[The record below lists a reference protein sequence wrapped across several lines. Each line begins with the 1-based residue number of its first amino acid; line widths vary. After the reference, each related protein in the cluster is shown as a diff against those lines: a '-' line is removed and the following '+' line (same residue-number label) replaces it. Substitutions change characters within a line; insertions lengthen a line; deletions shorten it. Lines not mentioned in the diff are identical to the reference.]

1 MKKVL
6 SIIACAML
14 CAVMFVS
21 CGSSSSFPKEIET
34 IENAFKSKDFTTA
47 LSAAKIILNG
57 QDKATANDLI
67 TASYCAYQ
75 AIVQINEEGGQ
86 MNIEEALDFCKKI
99 VSANEKGKSLDPQFY
114 EEQNQKLKTIIGS
127 SIDEY
132 TALVKNDWIPKYEN
146 MLAGNTTVNNGSEEG
161 NAEAEDE
168 GDDEEY
174 SDDEEE

>member
-57 QDKATANDLI
+57 QDKATADDLLI
-67 TASYCAYQ
+67 GAAGGYF
-75 AIVQINEEGGQ
+75 AIAGMVQNGQ
-86 MNIEEALDFCKKI
+86 KMDVAD
-99 VSANEKGKSLDPQFY
+99 
-114 EEQNQKLKTIIGS
+114 
-127 SIDEY
+127 
-132 TALVKNDWIPKYEN
+132 ALVVTKQIVAGFEQSKAKDLAYYNKCSDEIKPILGGASFDDVVSVLKNDWIPQYEA
-146 MLAGNTTVNNGSEEG
+146 MLAGD
-161 NAEAEDE
+161 APEDE
-168 GDDEEY
+168 ADYEGDVEED
-174 SDDEEE
+174 SDEEEEE

>member
-57 QDKATANDLI
+57 QDKATADDLLTGAAGGYFAI
-67 TASYCAYQ
+67 AGMVQNGQTMNVADALVVTKQIVAGFEQSKAKDLAYYNKCSDE
-75 AIVQINEEGGQ
+75 IKPL
-86 MNIEEALDFCKKI
+86 MNGLSFDDI
-99 VSANEKGKSLDPQFY
+99 VSVL
-114 EEQNQKLKTIIGS
+114 
-127 SIDEY
+127 
-132 TALVKNDWIPKYEN
+132 KNDWIPQYEA
-146 MLAGNTTVNNGSEEG
+146 MLAGD
-161 NAEAEDE
+161 APEDE
-168 GDDEEY
+168 ADYEGDVEED
-174 SDDEEE
+174 SDDEEEE

>member
-57 QDKATANDLI
+57 QDKATADDLLI
-67 TASYCAYQ
+67 GAAGGYFAIAGMVQNGQTMNVADALVVTKQIVAGFEQSKAKDLAYYNKCSDE
-75 AIVQINEEGGQ
+75 IKPL
-86 MNIEEALDFCKKI
+86 MNGLSFDDI
-99 VSANEKGKSLDPQFY
+99 VSVL
-114 EEQNQKLKTIIGS
+114 
-127 SIDEY
+127 
-132 TALVKNDWIPKYEN
+132 KNDWIPQYEA
-146 MLAGNTTVNNGSEEG
+146 MLAGD
-161 NAEAEDE
+161 APEDE
-168 GDDEEY
+168 ADYEGDVEED

>member
-57 QDKATANDLI
+57 QDKATADDLLI
-67 TASYCAYQ
+67 GAAGGYF
-75 AIVQINEEGGQ
+75 AIAGMVQNGQ
-86 MNIEEALDFCKKI
+86 TMNVAD
-99 VSANEKGKSLDPQFY
+99 
-114 EEQNQKLKTIIGS
+114 
-127 SIDEY
+127 
-132 TALVKNDWIPKYEN
+132 ALVVTKQIVAGFEQSKPKTS
-146 MLAGNTTVNNGSEEG
+146 LTTT
-161 NAEAEDE
+161 NAATKLNL
-168 GDDEEY
+168 
-174 SDDEEE
+174 

>member
-57 QDKATANDLI
+57 QDKATADDLLI
-67 TASYCAYQ
+67 GAAGGYFAIAGMVQNGQTMNVADALVVAKQIVNGFEQSKAKDAAYYNKCSDELKPLLNG
-75 AIVQINEEGGQ
+75 VSF
-86 MNIEEALDFCKKI
+86 DDI
-99 VSANEKGKSLDPQFY
+99 VSVI
-114 EEQNQKLKTIIGS
+114 KTS
-127 SIDEY
+127 
-132 TALVKNDWIPKYEN
+132 WIPQYES
-146 MLAGNTTVNNGSEEG
+146 MLAGDASEE
-161 NAEAEDE
+161 ADADYSDE
-168 GDDEEY
+168 GDEEE
-174 SDDEEE
+174 SDDEEEEE

>member
-57 QDKATANDLI
+57 QDKATADDLLIGAAGGYFAIAGMVQNGQTMNVADALVVTKQIVAGFEQSKAKDLAYYNKCSDEIKPLMNDL
-67 TASYCAYQ
+67 SF
-75 AIVQINEEGGQ
+75 
-86 MNIEEALDFCKKI
+86 DDI
-99 VSANEKGKSLDPQFY
+99 VSVL
-114 EEQNQKLKTIIGS
+114 
-127 SIDEY
+127 
-132 TALVKNDWIPKYEN
+132 KNDWIPQYEA
-146 MLAGNTTVNNGSEEG
+146 MLAGD
-161 NAEAEDE
+161 APEDE
-168 GDDEEY
+168 ADYEGDVEED
-174 SDDEEE
+174 SDEEEE

>member
-57 QDKATANDLI
+57 QDKATADDLLI
-67 TASYCAYQ
+67 GAAGGYFAIAGMVRNGQTMNVADALVVTKQIVAGFEQSKAKDLAYYNKCSDE
-75 AIVQINEEGGQ
+75 IKPL
-86 MNIEEALDFCKKI
+86 MNGLSFDDI
-99 VSANEKGKSLDPQFY
+99 VSVL
-114 EEQNQKLKTIIGS
+114 
-127 SIDEY
+127 
-132 TALVKNDWIPKYEN
+132 KNDWIPQYEA
-146 MLAGNTTVNNGSEEG
+146 MLAGD
-161 NAEAEDE
+161 APEDE
-168 GDDEEY
+168 ADYEGDVEED

>member
-57 QDKATANDLI
+57 QDKATADDLLI
-67 TASYCAYQ
+67 GAAGGYF
-75 AIVQINEEGGQ
+75 AIAGMVQNGQ
-86 MNIEEALDFCKKI
+86 KMDVAD
-99 VSANEKGKSLDPQFY
+99 
-114 EEQNQKLKTIIGS
+114 
-127 SIDEY
+127 
-132 TALVKNDWIPKYEN
+132 ALVVTKQIVAGFEQSKAKDLAYYNKCSDEIKPILGGASFDDVVSVLKNDWIPQYEA
-146 MLAGNTTVNNGSEEG
+146 MLAGDAPEDEADYEGDVEEDSEE
-161 NAEAEDE
+161 
-168 GDDEEY
+168 
-174 SDDEEE
+174 EEEE

>member
-47 LSAAKIILNG
+47 LSAAKISLNG
-57 QDKATANDLI
+57 QDKATADDLLI
-67 TASYCAYQ
+67 GAAGGYFAIAGMVQNGQTMNVADALVVTKQIVAGFEQSKAKDLAYYNKCSDE
-75 AIVQINEEGGQ
+75 IKPL
-86 MNIEEALDFCKKI
+86 MNGLSFDDI
-99 VSANEKGKSLDPQFY
+99 VSVL
-114 EEQNQKLKTIIGS
+114 
-127 SIDEY
+127 
-132 TALVKNDWIPKYEN
+132 KNDWIPQYEA
-146 MLAGNTTVNNGSEEG
+146 MLAGD
-161 NAEAEDE
+161 APEDE
-168 GDDEEY
+168 ADYEGDVEED